1 MLIVPV
7 FLRSVTSLVQTSG
20 RAARNVDGQV
30 LLYGDTITA
39 AMADAIAETQR
50 RRDIQMKYNEDN
62 NITPA
67 TIQKAIA
74 QLISESTEEYVT
86 KKSKK
91 TEKTVSII
99 EKVTG
104 IEDIE
109 TIIVDLTRQMNK
121 ASVELDFELAATLRD
136 QISELKEQD
145 PAEK

>member
-1 MLIVPV
+1 
-7 FLRSVTSLVQTSG
+7 
-20 RAARNVDGQV
+20 
-30 LLYGDTITA
+30 
-39 AMADAIAETQR
+39 MADAIAETQR

-62 NITPA
+62 NITPT
-67 TIQKAIA
+67 TIQKAIE

-109 TIIVDLTRQMNK
+109 AIIVDLTRQMNK

-136 QISELKEQD
+136 QISELKEQV

>member
-1 MLIVPV
+1 M
-7 FLRSVTSLVQTSG
+7 QTSG
-20 RAARNVDGQV
+20 RAARNVDGEV
-30 LLYGDTITA
+30 LLYGDTITN

-62 NITPA
+62 NITPT

-91 TEKTVSII
+91 AEKTVSII

-109 TIIVDLTRQMNK
+109 AIIVDLTRQMNK

-136 QISELKEQD
+136 QISELKEQV